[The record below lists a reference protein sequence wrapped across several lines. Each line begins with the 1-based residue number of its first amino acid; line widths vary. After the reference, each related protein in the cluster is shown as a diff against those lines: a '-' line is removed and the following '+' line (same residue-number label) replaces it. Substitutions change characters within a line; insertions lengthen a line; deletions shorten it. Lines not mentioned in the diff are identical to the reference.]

1 MEQFDPT
8 DLRAFVA
15 IQCLGLVE
23 ALQAGAMAPAD
34 AARWLFHTDMLS
46 QLKSA
51 GACQGCL
58 GLVSLGTTLTEGSE
72 AEVAEALAE
81 LRRGAMMVLGAAP
94 GAEPLP
100 CPSTLDEGVI

>member
-23 ALQAGAMAPAD
+23 ALEAGAMRPAD
-34 AARWLFHTDMLS
+34 AARWLFHTDMLA

-58 GLVSLGTTLTEGSE
+58 GLVSLGTQLTEGSE
-72 AEVAEALAE
+72 AEVAQALAE
-81 LRRGAMMVLGAAP
+81 LRRGAMMALGVTSEA
-94 GAEPLP
+94 
-100 CPSTLDEGVI
+100 

>member
-23 ALQAGAMAPAD
+23 ALQAGAMAPED
-34 AARWLFHTDMLS
+34 AARWLFHTDMLA
-46 QLKSA
+46 QLESA

-72 AEVAEALAE
+72 TEVTEALAQ
-81 LRRGAMMVLGAAP
+81 LRRGAMMVLGA
-94 GAEPLP
+94 GAEA
-100 CPSTLDEGVI
+100 